1 MDDGDA
7 GTEEVKADLRK
18 LVEEKMSSG
27 FDKLRAAEA
36 RVEEL
41 KKEFSGEK
49 LELMEKKSAEIRE
62 AREIVQAK
70 FDAMLKFIG

>member
-18 LVEEKMSSG
+18 LVEEQLSSG
-27 FDKLRAAEA
+27 LDQLRAAEV

-41 KKEFSGEK
+41 KKEFSGAK
-49 LELMEKKSAEIRE
+49 LGLMEKKSAEIRE
-62 AREIVQAK
+62 VREIVQAK